1 MAQIPCCCSC
11 GAAGT
16 YSSDS
21 TPSLGTSICRGMA
34 LKRQK
39 NKILEKCNVKKK
51 KGSKSLMRHFLKKQ
65 LTFSNIF
72 SYKQVIQGKGLK
84 FMFTTSRFISKTNIF
99 QSFPGDRLCFHPD
112 LLLLVELSL
121 LFKFHFLRRYL
132 FSQTK
137 PINLPSN

>member
-1 MAQIPCCCSC
+1 MIPFIH
-11 GAAGT
+11 
-16 YSSDS
+16 YYFKMSSDKQ
-21 TPSLGTSICRGMA
+21 T
-34 LKRQK
+34 
-39 NKILEKCNVKKK
+39 LETEDKVV
-51 KGSKSLMRHFLKKQ
+51 KSLMRHLFKKQ

-112 LLLLVELSL
+112 LLLCVLVDLSL
-121 LFKFHFLRRYL
+121 LFKFHFLRKKL

-137 PINLPSN
+137 PDLKAYHLLNNESESVGFTFLLIRLCSILAAH

>member
-1 MAQIPCCCSC
+1 
-11 GAAGT
+11 
-16 YSSDS
+16 
-21 TPSLGTSICRGMA
+21 
-34 LKRQK
+34 
-39 NKILEKCNVKKK
+39 
-51 KGSKSLMRHFLKKQ
+51 MRHILKKQ

-112 LLLLVELSL
+112 LLPRILAELSR
-121 LFKFHFLRRYL
+121 LFTFHFLRKNL

-137 PINLPSN
+137 PNLKTCHSLNNGTNSVGFTF

>member
-1 MAQIPCCCSC
+1 MQ
-11 GAAGT
+11 
-16 YSSDS
+16 
-21 TPSLGTSICRGMA
+21 R
-34 LKRQK
+34 
-39 NKILEKCNVKKK
+39 KKK
-51 KGSKSLMRHFLKKQ
+51 KGSKSLIRHFLKKQ

-121 LFKFHFLRRYL
+121 LFKFHFLRKNL

-137 PINLPSN
+137 PNNLPST